1 MSEVQASTIYV
12 SAETALLARELEE
25 LTGVKASRMFREFVQ
40 QYHRTMN
47 SGFGA
52 PANSLAFILPALARW
67 DVTGPKPFLS
77 GSEHVLP
84 EVGDIWSHVFNST
97 YPKAFKVFLMG
108 KSLEHPI
115 SNHKDMWIDFVE
127 SGGVLEVLFQGDI
140 SSGADPTM
148 RLFATNDPSLN
159 TSKLVARERTS
170 KFLKQLSDKN
180 SGQVIVRNS
189 GQLLLTMNAGII
201 FRIDGTVDMHL
212 EFGLGESVEFSAS
225 TIIMSARHDPPD
237 DKYRLVAGSMEG
249 LWLRSLPEVGFDSRQ

>member
-1 MSEVQASTIYV
+1 
-12 SAETALLARELEE
+12 
-25 LTGVKASRMFREFVQ
+25 
-40 QYHRTMN
+40 
-47 SGFGA
+47 
-52 PANSLAFILPALARW
+52 
-67 DVTGPKPFLS
+67 
-77 GSEHVLP
+77 
-84 EVGDIWSHVFNST
+84 
-97 YPKAFKVFLMG
+97 
-108 KSLEHPI
+108 
-115 SNHKDMWIDFVE
+115 
-127 SGGVLEVLFQGDI
+127 
-140 SSGADPTM
+140 M

-212 EFGLGESVEFSAS
+212 EFGLGESVEFSTS

-249 LWLRSLPEVGFDSRQ
+249 LWLRSLPEVGFDSHQ